1 MLLIQFHKGFELPI
15 IETESVSNRSNMICQ
30 PQPLKMEIK
39 MKVHL
44 FKVMIL
50 ALSASPATPVA
61 VFVVGKVI
69 EGLL

>member
-1 MLLIQFHKGFELPI
+1 MLLFRFHKGFELPI

-30 PQPLKMEIK
+30 PQSLKMKIR

-61 VFVVGKVI
+61 VFVVGKVM

>member
-1 MLLIQFHKGFELPI
+1 
-15 IETESVSNRSNMICQ
+15 MICQ
-30 PQPLKMEIK
+30 PQPPKIK

>member
-1 MLLIQFHKGFELPI
+1 MLLVRFHKGFELPI

-30 PQPLKMEIK
+30 PQPLK

>member
-30 PQPLKMEIK
+30 PQPPKIK

>member
-1 MLLIQFHKGFELPI
+1 MLFLLNSLLIYNGQFQKMSDLKSKLTKKGG
-15 IETESVSNRSNMICQ
+15 Q
-30 PQPLKMEIK
+30 KIK